1 MVDWKYQLGLIVPSW
16 NTTMEYE
23 CCRMAPAGVSIHSS
37 RIPHTDD
44 SEKSNLHT
52 AEVAP
57 AAAELLAHAKVNAIC
72 FGCTGA
78 SFVKTGIDQKII
90 QEIEA
95 VTKTPTTT
103 SSTAITEALNYL
115 EIKSVAIASPYP
127 EKANDLLAKF
137 LVRSGF
143 KVVSQRGLN
152 VECPAF
158 LPPENAY
165 KVAVDANSEKADGIL
180 ISCTNFRSLEVIEQ
194 LERDLGKPVISSN
207 TASMWKILQLAGV
220 KDKVSGAG
228 NLFQ

>member
-1 MVDWKYQLGLIVPSW
+1 MVDWRCQLGLIVPSW

-23 CCRMAPAGVSIHSS
+23 CCRMAPAAVSIHSS

-44 SEKSNLHT
+44 SEESNLHM

-78 SFVKTGIDQKII
+78 SFIKRGIDQKII

-95 VTKTPTTT
+95 VAKTPATT
-103 SSTAITEALNYL
+103 SSTAIREALNYL
-115 EIKSVAIASPYP
+115 KIKSVAIASPYP
-127 EKANDLLAKF
+127 EMANDLLAKF
-137 LVRSGF
+137 LAFSGF
-143 KVVSQRGLN
+143 KVVSQRGLD

-180 ISCTNFRSLEVIEQ
+180 ISCTNFRSLEVIDQ
-194 LERDLGKPVISSN
+194 LEMDLGKPVISSN

-220 KDKVSGAG
+220 QDKVSGAG